1 MTTEAVNRPLRL
13 MLPGGALG
21 AWTRD
26 ALHVSGLSLSHRL
39 GGSGDFQEDDSEEIR
54 QVLGCSIS
62 SMTLSESNIPIYVE
76 HGIADLG
83 VVRTHILHEAGVKVY
98 RPFTFGFDAGELALV
113 AREGVELD
121 DLSARPFVRVATP
134 WRRFARDIFA
144 SRGWNVELIH
154 LGREVA
160 LAPLLGL
167 ADVVLMVVEDRRV
180 LEQHGLAVVEPLGPM
195 HAKLIANRAT
205 GRQRLRL
212 IERLVS
218 HLSLNGSEEESGP

>member
-1 MTTEAVNRPLRL
+1 MSAGDVSRPLRL
-13 MLPGGALG
+13 VLPGGALG

-26 ALHVSGLSLSHRL
+26 ALHTSGLSLSHRL
-39 GGSGDFQEDDSEEIR
+39 RASGEFQSDDSESIR
-54 QVLGCSIS
+54 QVLGCALA
-62 SMTLSESNIPIYVE
+62 SMTLPENDIPIYVE
-76 HGIADLG
+76 HGVADLG

-98 RPFTFGFDAGELALV
+98 RPFTFGFDAGELSLV
-113 AREGVELD
+113 AKEGIQME
-121 DLSARPFVRVATP
+121 DLAAKPFVRVATP
-134 WRRFARDIFA
+134 WRRFARDVFA

-154 LGREVA
+154 LSSEVA

-167 ADVVLMVVEDRRV
+167 ADAVLMVVEDRRV
-180 LEQHGLAVVEPLGPM
+180 LHDHGLDVVESLGPM

-218 HLSLNGSEEESGP
+218 HLSDQGSEASSQG